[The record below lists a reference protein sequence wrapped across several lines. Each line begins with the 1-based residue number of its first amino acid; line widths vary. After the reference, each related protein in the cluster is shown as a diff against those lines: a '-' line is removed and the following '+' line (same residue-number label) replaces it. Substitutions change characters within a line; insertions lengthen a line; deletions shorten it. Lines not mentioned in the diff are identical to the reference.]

1 VRQGRCGRDR
11 QDPSSGG
18 DGDSRRSPHALLLSS
33 SSSSSRFCMPIDLC
47 VTFAL
52 MILVIG
58 LDLLLPR
65 MVHYCELPDHGLL
78 VDFQVSQPCCAFGD
92 YYIGKRQ
99 RICGLGGCPIH
110 VVTRF
115 CNFQDRLLRWNMKIV
130 RRRSIHRHPYKP

>member
-1 VRQGRCGRDR
+1 
-11 QDPSSGG
+11 
-18 DGDSRRSPHALLLSS
+18 
-33 SSSSSRFCMPIDLC
+33 MPIDLC

-92 YYIGKRQ
+92 YWEEATNLRPW
-99 RICGLGGCPIH
+99 GLP
-110 VVTRF
+110 
-115 CNFQDRLLRWNMKIV
+115 DS
-130 RRRSIHRHPYKP
+130 RRY